1 MIGPT
6 HPLRAKYGG
15 KPRDAINRAIRAEL
29 IAGDAVLDALG
40 LVHHAHQK
48 LLQRDLPG
56 IAQAAIAADALQG
69 LRELLAAEIGRR
81 YGLSPEDIEHA
92 YRPR

>member
-1 MIGPT
+1 MIGPD
-6 HPLRAKYGG
+6 HPIRRRYGG
-15 KPRDAINRAIRAEL
+15 NPRDAINRAIRAEL